1 MPEDSTDIF
10 KRNNID
16 RYLARPSVS
25 FCAGKYSILG
35 SFCFAEFTAYYSLIY
50 KPKETNEA
58 DGSLMEVNHE
68 NLSYPKNIKLMDSN
82 EKMHC
87 RKVRRVL
94 RYHTP
99 NKYRFPEKYVHH
111 LLFLFFPFR
120 PEKKFLE

>member
-1 MPEDSTDIF
+1 
-10 KRNNID
+10 
-16 RYLARPSVS
+16 
-25 FCAGKYSILG
+25 
-35 SFCFAEFTAYYSLIY
+35 
-50 KPKETNEA
+50 
-58 DGSLMEVNHE
+58 MEVNHE

-87 RKVRRVL
+87 RKVRRIL